1 MCAAKRAREDATA
14 LRGILGELRRQGGHA
29 YLVTLTVPHAI
40 HHDIRDTRKTVAKAW
55 TSVSNGTPWK
65 RFCGT
70 YHVAGVARALEVT
83 HGANGWHPHAHV
95 LLFCRRVLSAG
106 ELAEV
111 RAWISERWGVHV
123 QKRGWARPDAE
134 HGVTVKACRTDTY
147 IAKMGLAEELVGGQ
161 RKQGRIGGRTPWQIA
176 YDIAHAKLRKLRD
189 PALDRDIAIWK
200 DYARGMRGA
209 QQLTWS
215 RGLRKRYTPAVD
227 TSQCELE
234 LGDMRV
240 PREVVLDMPAHVWRD
255 VVRDDVELQV
265 ELLAAAEL
273 GCKTGELEYLVNR
286 RGYDHGLLLV
296 WTMPPPITKDRRKK
310 TPVALVA

>member
-106 ELAEV
+106 ELAECAPGF
-111 RAWISERWGVHV
+111 RSG
-123 QKRGWARPDAE
+123 G
-134 HGVTVKACRTDTY
+134 ACTSKNGD
-147 IAKMGLAEELVGGQ
+147 GP
-161 RKQGRIGGRTPWQIA
+161 GRMLSTASP
-176 YDIAHAKLRKLRD
+176 
-189 PALDRDIAIWK
+189 
-200 DYARGMRGA
+200 
-209 QQLTWS
+209 
-215 RGLRKRYTPAVD
+215 
-227 TSQCELE
+227 
-234 LGDMRV
+234 
-240 PREVVLDMPAHVWRD
+240 
-255 VVRDDVELQV
+255 
-265 ELLAAAEL
+265 
-273 GCKTGELEYLVNR
+273 
-286 RGYDHGLLLV
+286 
-296 WTMPPPITKDRRKK
+296 
-310 TPVALVA
+310 